1 MKCRVTLYFNGLVVI
16 MSCGLCFFF
25 LFRLFVWF
33 VLLFFFGGGAIV
45 QALKQVDTWIVSTK
59 V

>member
-33 VLLFFFGGGAIV
+33 GGFFGGGGNNCAG
-45 QALKQVDTWIVSTK
+45 LETG
-59 V
+59 

>member
-25 LFRLFVWF
+25 FVSFVCLVCFVVFFR
-33 VLLFFFGGGAIV
+33 GGTIV
-45 QALKQVDTWIVSTK
+45 QALKQVDTWIVSSK